1 MQNLERRPSGIYVV
15 RLTIPIHL
23 RGVVGATVFVASTGT
38 RSLDMAKLLA
48 CGLLAGWRRQL
59 FELSRLSLSGSLMT
73 QESILKIADGHP
85 LLLAGGHLPLAQAAA
100 AVGLSPADLLRQA
113 AEGRLALYCR
123 LQGEFGYR
131 TPFRSFEVDD
141 PELGTVLVPGTHNRP
156 REARIHRGFDIF
168 QVPQDDV
175 AAVANE
181 LLSAGSASIVAFK
194 VPSGAGDDLAFVPD
208 KTFQLSEQLVEV
220 SAIELDALRRK
231 MAQAIAPEA
240 LEAARRAAR
249 SGAPQPAADTSRNGA
264 NTLSAAIGE
273 YCRSSLPQSISSPKE
288 IARIRNGLL
297 LLAEFEGDL
306 PIAEVSADTL
316 RHFRDAHLAQM
327 PAKENQVRQRYKTTS
342 MTGSIRAIQGE
353 DWPGM
358 SAGERDLRMQWIY
371 RMFRWFH
378 AQKWIPDDPCTGLRG
393 ESVLTKAERK
403 QVAFTQKD
411 REEFAAAEFTQG
423 CGRALLPGWKAR
435 HELAQALC

>member
-23 RGVVGATVFVASTGT
+23 RAVVGATVFVASTGT

-123 LQGEFGYR
+123 LQGEFGYHA
-131 TPFRSFEVDD
+131 PFQSFEVDD

-156 REARIHRGFDIF
+156 RESRIHRAFDIF

-181 LLSAGSASIVAFK
+181 LLTAGSAPIVAFK
-194 VPSGAGDDLAFVPD
+194 ASKGAGDKLAFVPD
-208 KTFQLSEQLVEV
+208 KTFRLTEQLVEV
-220 SAIELDALRRK
+220 SAIEVDALRRK
-231 MAQAIAPEA
+231 MAQAISPEA
-240 LEAARRAAR
+240 LEAARRSTR
-249 SGAPQPAADTSRNGA
+249 SGAPYGAADSSRNSVLP
-264 NTLSAAIGE
+264 LSAAIGE

-316 RHFRDAHLAQM
+316 RNFRDTHLAQM
-327 PAKENQVRQRYKTTS
+327 PAKENQVRQKYKTTS
-342 MTGSIRAIQGE
+342 MTASMRATQAE
-353 DWPGM
+353 DWPRM
-358 SAGERDLRMQWIY
+358 SERRREWTAIGGTPRTNRVEHLER
-371 RMFRWFH
+371 
-378 AQKWIPDDPCTGLRG
+378 RG
-393 ESVLTKAERK
+393 
-403 QVAFTQKD
+403 
-411 REEFAAAEFTQG
+411 
-423 CGRALLPGWKAR
+423 PGAVSGAR
-435 HELAQALC
+435 HRRHALALHHG